1 VARFRVLRVLVPVL
15 STLVLVGGGVVA
27 LSATADAKPKSLTVF
42 VADRAP
48 TYGDFETLAPG
59 SQLLFDEP
67 LLDPA
72 TGDEVGTSK
81 TRVEVVSQ
89 VGDDLSFIL
98 DCTFEWPAGNN
109 IVFTGA
115 EYFSHLATGA
125 TFAVVGGTGTY
136 AGANGSVQLTPDT
149 VDGQSGSIATFT
161 FTK

>member
-27 LSATADAKPKSLTVF
+27 LSATADAKTKSLTVF

-48 TYGDFETLAPG
+48 SYGDFDALAPG
-59 SQLLFDEP
+59 AQLLFDEP
-67 LLDPA
+67 LLDPV
-72 TGDEVGTSK
+72 TGNQVGTSK
-81 TRVEVVSQ
+81 TRVEVISQ

-98 DCTFEWPAGNN
+98 DCTFEWPGGNN

-115 EYFSHLATGA
+115 EYFSHLATGV
-125 TFAVVGGTGTY
+125 TFAVVGGAGTD
-136 AGANGSVQLTPDT
+136 AGANGTVHLTPDS
-149 VDGQSGSIATFT
+149 VDGQTGSTATFT